1 MRVHPEPPDVTPF
14 PPVVGA
20 GDPRARTPCHKEMQM
35 RFGIFTMPEHPPWE
49 NWTLSYD
56 RDIAEIV
63 KAEELG
69 YEEYWIGEHHSGDYE
84 NVPMPEL
91 MIAKASAVT
100 HRIKLG
106 PGTVNLPYHDPFMV
120 AERMAFLDH
129 LTHGRLIWGY
139 GGGGLP
145 TDWAL
150 FDMPPEETRPR
161 MEEAIE
167 IINLLNSSTEPVS
180 FKGKFWEFEDR
191 VIQVRPYQKDPE
203 QAIAGLTG
211 LNSYKIAGSQGFSA
225 LSVYFTSTKAPNN
238 VDFPDLV
245 QQGQALD
252 EAAELAGRDPARARD
267 NWRIVREVYVS
278 GSREQA
284 MEEIRDGAQ
293 RSYDYLLELG
303 LGALMKDEPDMPDDE
318 LTLEWM
324 VENTPWI
331 IGSPSDCIEQIKSLE
346 EETGGFGV
354 FVLNSRDWVPTDLN
368 YRSMEMFARQVMPA
382 FR

>member
-1 MRVHPEPPDVTPF
+1 
-14 PPVVGA
+14 
-20 GDPRARTPCHKEMQM
+20 M

-69 YEEYWIGEHHSGDYE
+69 YDEYWIGEHHSGGYE

-100 HRIKLG
+100 SRIKLA
-106 PGTVNLPYHDPFMV
+106 PGTINLPYHDPFLL

-129 LTHGRLIWGY
+129 LTHGRLIWGF

-145 TDWAL
+145 TDWEL
-150 FDMPPEETRPR
+150 FDMPPEDTRPR
-161 MEEAIE
+161 MEESIE
-167 IINLLNSSTEPVS
+167 IIRQLNESSEPTS
-180 FKGKFWEFEDR
+180 FQGKFWQFENR
-191 VIQVRPYQKDPE
+191 AIQVRPLQRQPE
-203 QAIAGLTG
+203 YAIAGLTG
-211 LNSYKIAGSQGFSA
+211 LNSYGIAGREGFSA
-225 LSVYFTSTKAPNN
+225 LSVYFTSTRAPQNEA
-238 VDFPDLV
+238 FPDLFE
-245 QQGQALD
+245 QGRAMD
-252 EAAELAGRDPARARD
+252 EAAQLAGRDPAKARD
-267 NWRIVREVYVS
+267 DWRIVREVYVS

-284 MEEIRDGAQ
+284 LEEIREGAQ
-293 RSYDYLLELG
+293 ASYDYLIELG
-303 LGALMKDEPDMPDDE
+303 LGALMKHDPEMPDEE
-318 LTLEWM
+318 LSLEWM
-324 VENTPWI
+324 IDNTPWI
-331 IGSPSDCIEQIKSLE
+331 IGSPDDCIEGIRHLQ

-368 YRSMEMFARQVMPA
+368 YRSMEMFARRVMPA